1 MNTMRFG
8 IAVPVVVA
16 ACLVAGASM
25 AQNHAMRERLFKQ
38 ADEQFDAARVA
49 KVDVLAPKGYG
60 EAMSDYDR
68 AETKFLRGEDV
79 EGIRR
84 GVARARAELRRATEA
99 AEIARISLSAPLN
112 ARTGA
117 EAANAAKYSPELWAK
132 AEEKFAWAV
141 NRLESGSIKQ
151 AQSYGTDAEAIF
163 RDAELVAIKANYL
176 AGARDLLQQAKQAR
190 VDRYA
195 PKTLERARNLLARAE
210 LELTASRYDLE
221 SPRRLAREAQYEASH
236 AIYLAGIV
244 KSAKAR
250 QVELEDLLLDLET
263 PVKDIG
269 ASLDIEV
276 AMDKGYQIPTTEILR
291 EIAELR
297 RSYR

>member
-8 IAVPVVVA
+8 IAVPLVVA

-132 AEEKFAWAV
+132 GEEKFAWAI

-176 AGARDLLQQAKQAR
+176 ASARDLLQQAKQAR

-210 LELTASRYDLE
+210 LELTASRYDLD

>member
-8 IAVPVVVA
+8 IAVPLVVA

-176 AGARDLLQQAKQAR
+176 ASARDLLQQAKQAR